1 MPSNM
6 GGGRDR
12 LETPRR
18 RTKLVRRA
26 KGEAKR
32 NFLTDEDKQE
42 CMENKDDADTTGNG
56 LVTLP
61 SMPILPD
68 QSTSQRQT
76 QEDPSC
82 NR

>member
-26 KGEAKR
+26 KCEAKR

-42 CMENKDDADTTGNG
+42 FGRAGPGTPGG
-56 LVTLP
+56 GY
-61 SMPILPD
+61 
-68 QSTSQRQT
+68 
-76 QEDPSC
+76 
-82 NR
+82 